1 MKKISSLIV
10 FLLLT
15 LFISSNSLAGSYAGV
30 NVLVTDLSGV
40 EHNVTD
46 TDLFTIDLAVVK
58 PGAPREWFL
67 IRAANISEV
76 IFTRN
81 KDITSVSVSL
91 KDGSQ
96 LAGISTQQDESING
110 KGTLGSD
117 FGLPMNKVKR
127 IQFLSTHVPD
137 QFTYQHYL
145 FSNWK
150 ITDGDTVVSARTL
163 ILIDSFLDNRDWGR
177 GGIKTNQFEKRST
190 WHGLNLYAELILLQ
204 GDADLRVPFKGISL
218 IEITGRMKDGKPEV
232 RIEKMDGTSAT
243 VDLYFVAKYD
253 GNKASFNGFED
264 EDYYAWDD
272 KSFGIRA
279 RSLKPLRKITFK
291 QLK

>member
-15 LFISSNSLAGSYAGV
+15 FFISSNSVAGSYAGV

-46 TDLFTIDLAVVK
+46 TDLFAIDFAVVK
-58 PGAPREWFL
+58 RDAPREWFL
-67 IRAANISEV
+67 IRAANISEA

-81 KDITSVSVSL
+81 KDMTSVSVSL
-91 KDGSQ
+91 KDGSH
-96 LAGISTQQDESING
+96 LAGISTQQDDSING
-110 KGTLGSD
+110 KGSLGSD
-117 FGLPMNKVKR
+117 FRLPMNKVKR
-127 IQFLSTHVPD
+127 IQFLSIHVPD
-137 QFTYQHYL
+137 QFTYQDYL

-163 ILIDSFLDNRDWGR
+163 ILIDSFLDNRDWSQ
-177 GGIKTNQFEKRST
+177 GGIKTNHFEKRSV
-190 WHGLNLYAELILLQ
+190 WHGLRSEELILLQ
-204 GDADLRVPFKGISL
+204 GDADLRVPFKDISF
-218 IEITGRMKDGKPEV
+218 IEITGRIKDGKPEV
-232 RIEKMDGTSAT
+232 RIEKLDGTSAT
-243 VDLYFVAKYD
+243 VDLYFVTKYD
-253 GNKASFNGFED
+253 GDKESFNGFED

-279 RSLKPLRKITFK
+279 KSLKPLRKITFK
-291 QLK
+291 KLK